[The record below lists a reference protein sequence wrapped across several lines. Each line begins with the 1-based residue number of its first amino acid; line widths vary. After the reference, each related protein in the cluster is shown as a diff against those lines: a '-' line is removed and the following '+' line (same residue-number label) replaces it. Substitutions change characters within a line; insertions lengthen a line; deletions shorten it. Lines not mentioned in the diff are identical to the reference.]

1 MARKDMKAKLGSSI
15 KAEEKAVKGRYD
27 KFERADA
34 ALASTKT
41 PGVASSTAGDNGKV
55 IRDSF
60 TMPGADYDAISRI
73 KRRARHLDFDTNKS
87 EILRAGLAVLDKMP
101 DRELLKVF
109 EGLTKV
115 KPGRPASKSGVEK

>member
-34 ALASTKT
+34 ALAEAKT
-41 PGVASSTAGDNGKV
+41 PGATNSSAGGNGKV

-60 TMPGADYDAISRI
+60 TMPETDYGTISRI
-73 KRRARHLDFDTNKS
+73 KTRARRLDFDTNKS

-101 DRELLKVF
+101 DRELVKVF

-115 KPGRPASKSGVEK
+115 KPGRPANKTNGGK